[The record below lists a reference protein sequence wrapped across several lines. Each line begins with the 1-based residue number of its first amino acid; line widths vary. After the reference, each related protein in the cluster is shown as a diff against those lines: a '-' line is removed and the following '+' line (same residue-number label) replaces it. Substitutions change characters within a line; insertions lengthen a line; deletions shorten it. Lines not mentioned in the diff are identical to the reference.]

1 MSSCFVIAE
10 AGVNHNGSLDLA
22 LKLVDAAAHAGADAV
37 KFQSFKADSLVMP
50 GTAKAAYQKAQT
62 GDGDQFSMI
71 RALELPEAHHVAL
84 IERCKTRGIEFMST
98 PFDRESARF
107 LIELGM
113 KRVKIPS
120 GELTNRPLL
129 EFLATSGR
137 PLILSTGMGTLA
149 EVERAVGWLSQ
160 ARAATGQSAAPADF
174 LTVLHC
180 TSNYPAEPVDVNLS
194 AMVTLRDE
202 LKLPIGYS
210 DHTLGIEI
218 SLAAVGMGASM
229 IEKHFTLDRSLP
241 GPDHQASLDVAQLQ
255 CLVTGIRNIGKAWGD
270 GVKQPRPSEL
280 PVRELVRRSAFA
292 ARDLPSGHKLLA
304 EDLRFVRPG
313 IGIGPEHAYELNGR
327 ALQRAIKAGDMLAWS
342 DLH

>member
-1 MSSCFVIAE
+1 MSCFVIAE

-22 LKLVDAAAHAGADAV
+22 MRLVDAAAQAGADAV
-37 KFQSFKADSLVMP
+37 KFQTFKADSLVMP
-50 GTAKAAYQKAQT
+50 GTAKAAYQQAQT

-71 RALELPEAHHVAL
+71 RALELPEEHHVAL

-113 KRVKIPS
+113 RRVKIPS
-120 GELTNRPLL
+120 GELTNRPFL
-129 EFLATSGR
+129 EFLAASGK

-149 EVERAVGWLSQ
+149 EVQRAMCWLSQ
-160 ARAATGQSAAPADF
+160 ARAATGHSAAPAEF

-194 AMVTLRDE
+194 AMATLRDA
-202 LKLPIGYS
+202 LNLPIGYS

-218 SLAAVGMGASM
+218 SLAAVGMGATV

-241 GPDHQASLDVAQLQ
+241 GPDHQASLDVEQLRV
-255 CLVTGIRNIGKAWGD
+255 LVTGIRNIGKAWGD
-270 GVKQPRPSEL
+270 GIKQPRASEL

-292 ARDLPSGHKLLA
+292 ARDLSAGHALA
-304 EDLRFVRPG
+304 ESDLKFVRPG
-313 IGIGPEHAYELNGR
+313 TGIGPEHATELNGR
-327 ALQRAIKAGDMLAWS
+327 VLQRALKAGDMLAWS